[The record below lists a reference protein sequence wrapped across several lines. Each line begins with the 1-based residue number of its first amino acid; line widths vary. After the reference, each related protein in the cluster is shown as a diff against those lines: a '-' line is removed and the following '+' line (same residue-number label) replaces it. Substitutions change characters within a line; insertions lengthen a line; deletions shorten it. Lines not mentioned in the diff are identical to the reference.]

1 MVKQILVALAAV
13 SILATTTAG
22 AAEDRFIW
30 RTSKSGLLPAADT
43 APATPPT
50 GGISATWS
58 ISGFAKVGEE
68 FGVIPNVIGGS
79 GTYIFSGMR
88 ITPMELLTTAVSQGN
103 YVYLGSAKYLVS
115 KGSAAILSYR
125 MGTLTY
131 EVDVSDAADPGT
143 PTHLTYTVSI
153 GE

>member
-13 SILATTTAG
+13 SILAITTAG
-22 AAEDRFIW
+22 AAEDRIIW
-30 RTSKSGLLPAADT
+30 RTSKSGVLPAA
-43 APATPPT
+43 APSTPPA

-68 FGVIPNVIGGS
+68 FGVIPNVVGGS
-79 GTYIFSGMR
+79 GTYVFRNMR
-88 ITPMELLTTAVSQGN
+88 VTPMAMLTTAVSQGN
-103 YVYLGSAKYLVS
+103 HVTLGNAKYLVS

-125 MGTLTY
+125 IGTLTY
-131 EVDVSDAADPGT
+131 EVDVVDAADPGM
-143 PTHLTYTVSI
+143 PTHLIHTVSI